1 MKIHLAF
8 LLLVWLAPLLPA
20 RAEETNAPTPR
31 EIFSA
36 ALLRIAEV
44 IEPTPGTAPQ
54 TFSASVIITEAGGL
68 PKNLVGQKAR
78 LAFQA
83 PDRLLLS
90 TTIEEKPFAL
100 GRDGQELWVHTPAK
114 KFGVVGTPGR
124 PLFFTAPEKKDLSE
138 LPPFKLP
145 ILKEQLLLVPVLAKI
160 KLHPPETIDGVRCQV
175 ISGAPP
181 PEAVKAFRLLPFSIG
196 VAIRETD
203 HLPARIK
210 FNSGRGLSLRVQLS
224 DVKLTEAWP
233 AAR

>member
-36 ALLRIAEV
+36 ALLKIAEV
-44 IEPTPGTAPQ
+44 IEPPPGTAPQ

-124 PLFFTAPEKKDLSE
+124 PLFFHRAGKKGPERTAPLQAADSQGAVA
-138 LPPFKLP
+138 PR
-145 ILKEQLLLVPVLAKI
+145 AR
-160 KLHPPETIDGVRCQV
+160 VRQ
-175 ISGAPP
+175 
-181 PEAVKAFRLLPFSIG
+181 
-196 VAIRETD
+196 D
-203 HLPARIK
+203 
-210 FNSGRGLSLRVQLS
+210 Q
-224 DVKLTEAWP
+224 
-233 AAR
+233 AASAGDN